1 MKKKSYMNKENIL
14 SEGFFDTIKKMF
26 TQYPKLRSDK
36 KFNSA
41 LKDLNKGQQKLEDL
55 MNSEIKKLGLKK
67 KPIKLQKFKTSD
79 FFK

>member
-1 MKKKSYMNKENIL
+1 MNNKNII
-14 SEGFFDTIKKMF
+14 SEGFFDMIKKF
-26 TQYPKLRSDK
+26 LTQYPKLSKDK

-41 LKDLNKGQQKLEDL
+41 LKDLNDGQKKLQDL
-55 MNSEIKKLGLKK
+55 MNTEIKKYGLKR